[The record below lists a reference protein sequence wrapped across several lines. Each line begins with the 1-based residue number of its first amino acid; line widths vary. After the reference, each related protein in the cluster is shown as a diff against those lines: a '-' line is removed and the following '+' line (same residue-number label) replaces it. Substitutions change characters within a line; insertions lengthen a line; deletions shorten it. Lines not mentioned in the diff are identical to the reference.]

1 LHPNSISDNEEFSP
15 EERRQVLL
23 RNDRVYRHKV
33 GGVSANLCYALN
45 VSQVFRVNFTTYDV
59 RVDQDSM
66 NPRNHADIMML
77 APDYE
82 DAAAHPFVYARI
94 LGVYHAD
101 VVHNVPGATAVPLP
115 IEFLWVR
122 WFRLDKKYIG
132 GFKRKRLHRVE
143 FVPDSEPGAYGFVNP
158 DDVIRGSHLIP
169 AFHHG
174 ATEDAPAPSFAR
186 PVGELDDWLYHY
198 VNL

>member
-1 LHPNSISDNEEFSP
+1 
-15 EERRQVLL
+15 
-23 RNDRVYRHKV
+23 
-33 GGVSANLCYALN
+33 
-45 VSQVFRVNFTTYDV
+45 
-59 RVDQDSM
+59 
-66 NPRNHADIMML
+66 MML
-77 APDYE
+77 APESD
-82 DAAAHPFVYARI
+82 DATAHPFVYARI
-94 LGVYHAD
+94 LGVYHVD
-101 VVHNVPGATAVPLP
+101 VVHNVPGATTVPLP

-122 WFRLDKKYIG
+122 WFRLDKTHVG

-186 PVGELDDWLYHY
+186 PEGELDDWHYHY
-198 VNL
+198 VNLCVFFPFFCGGH